1 MISKTTLFATF
12 FIFAAFL
19 EALPSGAPLSACQTM
34 LPHHNAKPIDTENPP
49 YEIVYSIVN
58 NSTLKVTLQSKDEE
72 KAFRGFLMQARREWN
87 SEAVGK
93 WSTKEPNTKTIDCFD
108 LEDSAVT
115 HDHKQN
121 SLSRKNGFKKLTF
134 EWNCPEKISLNGLIL
149 M

>member
-1 MISKTTLFATF
+1 MISKTTVFATF

-19 EALPSGAPLSACQTM
+19 EALPTGAPLNACQTM
-34 LPHHNAKPIDTENPP
+34 LPRHNAEPIDTDNPP

-72 KAFRGFLMQARREWN
+72 KSFRGFLMQARPKWE
-87 SEAVGK
+87 SEAIGK

-108 LEDSAVT
+108 REDTAVT

-121 SLSRKNGFKKLTF
+121 SVSRKNGFKKLTF
-134 EWNCPEKISLNGLIL
+134 EWTCSKETSLDGLIL